1 MLPSKTVVELAQ
13 SWNNALKKIS
23 YCEEKANNAGS
34 FIFENQYCLF
44 RRCKEYTLSNLI
56 GNVQKDA
63 WRWKLDWI
71 KNAWVDT

>member
-1 MLPSKTVVELAQ
+1 MLPSKTVGELAQ
-13 SWNNALKKIS
+13 SWNNALQKEVIVKK
-23 YCEEKANNAGS
+23 KAYNAES

-44 RRCKEYTLSNLI
+44 RRSKEYTLSNLI